1 MASWSHYLIIIVIGT
16 SQKCYASREE
26 DFSFSFEERTLSE
39 EEVEAVKKEQN
50 LKLQNFVAEMDLI
63 AVGFM
68 EFFAMTFTW
77 QGNLIKSNLKTERK
91 RQKNAIKSQKKIV
104 RKENDSTEKKKTEQK
119 EDIFVDFAA
128 RRWILAKLTE

>member
-1 MASWSHYLIIIVIGT
+1 MPQGKRT
-16 SQKCYASREE
+16 SPPV
-26 DFSFSFEERTLSE
+26 FEEKTLPEE
-39 EEVEAVKKEQN
+39 EEVEAAKKEQN

-104 RKENDSTEKKKTEQK
+104 RKENNCTEKKTEQK

-128 RRWILAKLTE
+128 RRWILAELTE

>member
-1 MASWSHYLIIIVIGT
+1 MPQGKRT
-16 SQKCYASREE
+16 SPL
-26 DFSFSFEERTLSE
+26 SFEERTLPEE

-104 RKENDSTEKKKTEQK
+104 RKENNCTEKKKQNKKKT
-119 EDIFVDFAA
+119 F
-128 RRWILAKLTE
+128 LLTSPPGDGSWQN

>member
-1 MASWSHYLIIIVIGT
+1 MAAWSHYLIIIIIGT

-26 DFSFSFEERTLSE
+26 DFSSSFEERTLSEE

-63 AVGFM
+63 AIGFM

-104 RKENDSTEKKKTEQK
+104 RKENNCTEKKKQNKKKT
-119 EDIFVDFAA
+119 F
-128 RRWILAKLTE
+128 LLTSPPGDGSWQN